1 MVWPSPPS
9 TRLRL
14 VAVESLDSAFS
25 SSDGA
30 VVWSGSVAA
39 YVSSVWFH
47 SNSSPSVVFQTMALR
62 RPAASDRLPVAWASW
77 SMVAL
82 SEARTC
88 LAWLS
93 AVSKAVAVFE
103 VQWWLPGLM
112 ESFADATSVSSEARV
127 WDVSEDA
134 VERDGGHRGIAV
146 LVQCG
151 GRGRGPDVAVRIV
164 GDRSAFHAGDGLS
177 VELAPPRG
185 HGVGAAG
192 VARGE
197 GHVAVVDPLAERQAW
212 ILGRIVDGGR
222 VSAGDFQADTAVV
235 AQCRIVGAD
244 VQGGAV
250 RRGQRELAVEH
261 AGVERP

>member
-1 MVWPSPPS
+1 MFGLAERGVEGGG
-9 TRLRL
+9 RLRGPM
-14 VAVESLDSAFS
+14 VAAGFDGVVRGRDERFERGAGLGRVGGCGHGDRVILAAVL
-25 SSDGA
+25 DGA
-30 VVWSGSVAA
+30 LGGRGADERAGRAAMGLAVVEMQDG
-39 YVSSVWFH
+39 
-47 SNSSPSVVFQTMALR
+47 LG
-62 RPAASDRLPVAWASW
+62 
-77 SMVAL
+77 
-82 SEARTC
+82 
-88 LAWLS
+88 
-93 AVSKAVAVFE
+93 AV
-103 VQWWLPGLM
+103 
-112 ESFADATSVSSEARV
+112 
-127 WDVSEDA
+127 

-164 GDRSAFHAGDGLS
+164 GDRSAFHAGDGFS

-222 VSAGDFQADTAVV
+222 VPAGDFQADAAVV